1 MNGSKTAGTISWLQF
16 AVAAGK
22 NGNRIIGLIGKNKSL
37 TVLINR
43 LLYCFTPF
51 YILYGFFF
59 WRFQS
64 KRFQSKDMKKEYSS
78 ELQLHG

>member
-16 AVAAGK
+16 VVAAGK

-59 WRFQS
+59 FW
-64 KRFQSKDMKKEYSS
+64 RFQSKDMKKEYSS